1 MTSLAQRSSSQDNLS
16 TGNLSTFERWLSLLG
31 GIGLLASAVR
41 GSAAGRL
48 ARGGV
53 GLSLLARGAA
63 GHCAMKAAVTG
74 ESSFADG
81 LKDQWQQL
89 TSQVSQVRQR
99 VGGEPIDS
107 LDSLYNSELQELHS
121 AEAQFCSLAET
132 LRSVIGSPEL
142 AFRIE
147 EYSTELKSRQVDL
160 ESLLARVGADV
171 TGEADDAMQALVE
184 ETHKMA
190 SLADRNVRDAAV
202 TASLQRII
210 HYKIAGYGT
219 IASYAKA
226 LGRSEEAGHFAQ
238 LADRDKAI
246 DTELT
251 ELAKGTLNPQA
262 AKPSTAKSTTKP
274 MTPPE
279 SLH

>member
-1 MTSLAQRSSSQDNLS
+1 MNSLAQRFASQ
-16 TGNLSTFERWLSLLG
+16 GNLNTFERWLSLLG
-31 GIGLLASAVR
+31 GIGLLASAAR
-41 GSAAGRL
+41 GSTAGRI

-63 GHCAMKAAVTG
+63 GHCAMKAALTG
-74 ESSFADG
+74 ESSLTEG
-81 LKDQWQQL
+81 LKSQWDQL
-89 TSQVSQVRQR
+89 TSQVSQIRQA
-99 VGGEPIDS
+99 VEPIDS
-107 LDSLYNSELQELHS
+107 LESLYNSELQELHS

-132 LRSVIGSPEL
+132 LRSVISSAEL

-171 TGEADDAMQALVE
+171 TGEADDAMQALVDE
-184 ETHKMA
+184 AHKMA
-190 SLADRNVRDAAV
+190 SVADRSVRDAAV

-226 LGRSEEAGHFAQ
+226 LGRNDEAGHFAT

-251 ELAKGTLNPQA
+251 DLAKGTLNPQA
-262 AKPSTAKSTTKP
+262 ASPSIGRETSIP
-274 MTPPE
+274 VTPPE

>member
-1 MTSLAQRSSSQDNLS
+1 MTSFAQRFSSQ
-16 TGNLSTFERWLSLLG
+16 GNLNTFERWLSLLG
-31 GIGLLASAVR
+31 GIGLLASSAR
-41 GSAAGRL
+41 GGTAGRL
-48 ARGGV
+48 ARGSV

-63 GHCAMKAAVTG
+63 GHCAMKAALKG
-74 ESSFADG
+74 ESSLADG

-89 TSQVSQVRQR
+89 TSQVSQIRESA
-99 VGGEPIDS
+99 GAEPIDS
-107 LDSLYNSELQELHS
+107 LESLYNSELQELHS
-121 AEAQFCSLAET
+121 AEAQFCTLAET

-184 ETHKMA
+184 EAHKMA
-190 SLADRNVRDAAV
+190 SLVDPKVRDAAV
-202 TASLQRII
+202 TGSLQRII

-219 IASYAKA
+219 IAAYAKA
-226 LGRSEEAGHFAQ
+226 LGRHEEAGHFAQ
-238 LADRDKAI
+238 LADRDRAI
-246 DTELT
+246 DVELT
-251 ELAKGTLNPQA
+251 ALAKSTLNPQA
-262 AKPSTAKSTTKP
+262 AQPSAAKKTITKP

>member
-1 MTSLAQRSSSQDNLS
+1 MNSLAQRFASQ
-16 TGNLSTFERWLSLLG
+16 GNLTTVERWLSLLG

-41 GSAAGRL
+41 GSTAGRI

-63 GHCAMKAAVTG
+63 GHCAMKAALTG
-74 ESSFADG
+74 ESSLTEG
-81 LKDQWQQL
+81 LKSQWDQL
-89 TSQVSQVRQR
+89 TSQVSQISQSA
-99 VGGEPIDS
+99 EPLDS
-107 LDSLYNSELQELHS
+107 LESLYNSELQELHS

-132 LRSVIGSPEL
+132 LRSVIGSAEL

-171 TGEADDAMQALVE
+171 TGEADDAMQALVD

-190 SLADRNVRDAAV
+190 SVADRGVRDAAV

-226 LGRSEEAGHFAQ
+226 LGRHDEAGHFAQ

-262 AKPSTAKSTTKP
+262 AGPSIGRETAVP
-274 MTPPE
+274 ATPPE

>member
-1 MTSLAQRSSSQDNLS
+1 MTSFAQRFSSQ
-16 TGNLSTFERWLSLLG
+16 GNLNTIERWLSLLG
-31 GIGLLASAVR
+31 GIGLIASAVR
-41 GSAAGRL
+41 GGTAGRI

-63 GHCAMKAAVTG
+63 GHCAMKAAMTG
-74 ESSFADG
+74 ESSLKEGF
-81 LKDQWQQL
+81 KDQWQQL
-89 TSQVSQVRQR
+89 TSQASQVSQ
-99 VGGEPIDS
+99 GGEPIDS
-107 LDSLYNSELQELHS
+107 LDSLYSSELQELHS

-132 LRSVIGSPEL
+132 LRSVIGSAEL

-171 TGEADDAMQALVE
+171 TGEADDAMEALVE

-190 SLADRNVRDAAV
+190 SVVDRNVRDAAV

-226 LGRSEEAGHFAQ
+226 LGRNEEAGHFAQ

-251 ELAKGTLNPQA
+251 ELAKKTLNPQA
-262 AKPSTAKSTTKP
+262 ARPASVKGTAKP

>member
-1 MTSLAQRSSSQDNLS
+1 MTSFPARFASQ
-16 TGNLSTFERWLSLLG
+16 GNLSTFERWLSLLG
-31 GIGLLASAVR
+31 GIGLLASAAR
-41 GSAAGRL
+41 GSSAGRL
-48 ARGGV
+48 ARGSV

-63 GHCAMKAAVTG
+63 GHCAMKAALTG
-74 ESSFADG
+74 ESSLSDG

-89 TSQVSQVRQR
+89 TSQVSHIRESA
-99 VGGEPIDS
+99 EPIDS
-107 LDSLYNSELQELHS
+107 LDSLYSSELQELHS

-171 TGEADDAMQALVE
+171 TGEADDAMQALVD

-190 SLADRNVRDAAV
+190 AVADQTVRDAAV

-219 IASYAKA
+219 IAAYAKA
-226 LGRSEEAGHFAQ
+226 LGRNDEAGHFAQ

-246 DTELT
+246 DAELT
-251 ELAKGTLNPQA
+251 ELAKGTLNPKA
-262 AKPSTAKSTTKP
+262 AKPSSAKASGSAKVTGKP

>member
-1 MTSLAQRSSSQDNLS
+1 MTSFTQRFSSQ
-16 TGNLSTFERWLSLLG
+16 GNLTTFERWLSLLG
-31 GIGLLASAVR
+31 GVGLLMSAVR
-41 GSAAGRL
+41 GSTTGRL
-48 ARGGV
+48 ARGSA

-63 GHCAMKAAVTG
+63 GHCAMKAALSG
-74 ESSFADG
+74 ESSLTEG
-81 LKDQWQQL
+81 LKEQWQQL
-89 TSQVSQVRQR
+89 TSQVSQIRET
-99 VGGEPIDS
+99 GEPIDS
-107 LDSLYNSELQELHS
+107 LESLYDSELQELHS
-121 AEAQFCSLAET
+121 SEAQFCLLAET
-132 LRSVIGSPEL
+132 LRSVINSPEL

-171 TGEADDAMQALVE
+171 TGEADDAMHALVE

-190 SLADRNVRDAAV
+190 ALADRNVRDAAV

-226 LGRSEEAGHFAQ
+226 LRRHEEAGHFAQ

-262 AKPSTAKSTTKP
+262 AQPGTTKGAAKP

>member
-1 MTSLAQRSSSQDNLS
+1 
-16 TGNLSTFERWLSLLG
+16 
-31 GIGLLASAVR
+31 
-41 GSAAGRL
+41 
-48 ARGGV
+48 
-53 GLSLLARGAA
+53 
-63 GHCAMKAAVTG
+63 MKAAMTG
-74 ESSFADG
+74 ETSLTEG

-89 TSQVSQVRQR
+89 TSQVSQIRETVA
-99 VGGEPIDS
+99 EPIDS
-107 LDSLYNSELQELHS
+107 LDSLYEAELQELHS

-132 LRSVIGSPEL
+132 LRSVIASSEL

-171 TGEADDAMQALVE
+171 IGEADDAMQALIE

-190 SLADRNVRDAAV
+190 ALADRNVRDAAV
-202 TASLQRII
+202 TASLQRIV

-226 LGRSEEAGHFAQ
+226 LGRNEEAGHFAQ

-262 AKPSTAKSTTKP
+262 AKPSATKGAAKP